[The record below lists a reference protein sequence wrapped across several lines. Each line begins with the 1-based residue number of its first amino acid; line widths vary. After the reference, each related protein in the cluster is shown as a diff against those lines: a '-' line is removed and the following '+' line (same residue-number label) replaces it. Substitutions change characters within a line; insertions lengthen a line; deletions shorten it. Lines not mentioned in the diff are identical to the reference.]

1 MTGAPLDLDLYDTTL
16 RDGLQGPGLSLTVAD
31 KLAVATVL
39 DDLGV
44 DVIEGGWPGAIP
56 RDTEFFR
63 RAQDLDL
70 RNAVLAAFGATRRP
84 GAAAVRDPQV
94 TALLAAETPVVT
106 VVAKSDSRH
115 VERALRTDRPE
126 NLAMVADT
134 VRHLVRAGRRVVVDA
149 EHFFDGFA
157 ADDRHALDVVFAAAD
172 AGADTVVLCDTN
184 GGTLPDQVADVVAE
198 TAQRTGARL
207 GIHCHDDGGCAVAN
221 TLAAV
226 AAGVSHVQVTA
237 HGYGERCGNADLF
250 AVVANLVLKRG
261 LAVLDREQMARL
273 STAARDIAAV
283 TGVPRR
289 AGAPY
294 VGPAAFA
301 HKAGLHASALRVD
314 PGLYQHIDPA
324 AVGGGMRTLVSD
336 MAGRSS
342 VELKAAELG
351 HRLPA
356 SSAGAARV
364 AERVKAGEEDGLA
377 YEAADASFEL
387 LVGEESGRPAPTVR
401 LPRWEVSTSS
411 DGDRVRTRATVEVQV
426 GLADPPVAHRGATG
440 WGGDAVEA
448 LDDAFRRA
456 LAPLVHPGRELVAHR
471 ERVVTAA
478 GGPPSTRV
486 LVTHRDG
493 DRIWGAVGVDRDPV
507 AAAVAALVDAYRHV
521 LLHQPDPTVVGTLRW
536 ETSDASV

>member
-1 MTGAPLDLDLYDTTL
+1 MTSVGEIDLYDTTL

-31 KLAVATVL
+31 KLAVAALL

-63 RAQDLDL
+63 RAQDLEL

-84 GAAAVRDPQV
+84 GAAAARDPQV
-94 TALLAAETPVVT
+94 TALLTAETPVVT

-149 EHFFDGFA
+149 EHFFDGYG
-157 ADDRHALDVVFAAAD
+157 ADPRHALDVVLTAAD

-184 GGTLPDQVADVVAE
+184 GGTLPDRIAEVVAE
-198 TAQRTGARL
+198 TGRLTGARL

-226 AAGVSHVQVTA
+226 TAGASHVQVTA

-261 LAVLDREQMARL
+261 VAVLAPEELTRL
-273 STAARDIAAV
+273 SSAARDIAAV

-289 AGAPY
+289 SGAPY
-294 VGPAAFA
+294 VGPAAFT
-301 HKAGLHASALRVD
+301 HKAGLHASALRID
-314 PGLYQHIDPA
+314 PDLYQHVDPA
-324 AVGGGMRTLVSD
+324 AVGGGMRVLVSD

-351 HRLPA
+351 HQVPA
-356 SSAGAARV
+356 SSTTAARV
-364 AERVKAGEEDGLA
+364 AERVKVGEEAGLA

-387 LVGEESGRPAPTVR
+387 LVIGEDGRPAPEVR
-401 LPRWEVSTSS
+401 LPRWEVSTTS
-411 DGDRVRTRATVEVQV
+411 DAGRVAIRAVVEVETV
-426 GLADPPVAHRGATG
+426 PPGAAPVHRGATG
-440 WGGDAVEA
+440 WGDDVVEA
-448 LDDAFRRA
+448 LDDALRRA
-456 LAPLVHPGRELVAHR
+456 LAPLITRSRELVAHR
-471 ERVVTAA
+471 VRVLPAVA
-478 GGPPSTRV
+478 GPPSTRV
-486 LVTHRDG
+486 LTTHRDG
-493 DRIWGAVGVDRDPV
+493 DRVWGAVGVDRDPA
-507 AAAVAALVDAYRHV
+507 AAAVAALVDAYRHT
-521 LLHQPDPTVVGTLRW
+521 LLHQPEPTPVGLARR